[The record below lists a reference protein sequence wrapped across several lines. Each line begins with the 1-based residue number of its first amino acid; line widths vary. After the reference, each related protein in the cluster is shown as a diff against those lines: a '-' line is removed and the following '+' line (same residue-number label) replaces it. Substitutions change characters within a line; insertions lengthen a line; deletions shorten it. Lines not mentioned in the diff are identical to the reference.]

1 MFARM
6 LPVLFLLFRV
16 CDSRLSI
23 VNSVDTR
30 TIVRSGE
37 DATFWCKTNRP
48 WFLCVWKGPAGLAIT
63 KTQGQAGGDCIEDT
77 DSRISLTGSGN
88 ICQLT
93 INRIRIGD
101 EGQYSCVLAD
111 KEDVQTS
118 VSRNIS
124 LDVGVG
130 ATVKWVQ
137 GYSVQYGEGD
147 KVDLECKSEGGHP
160 PPNVVIRS
168 RGNVS
173 LKVHAI

>member
-1 MFARM
+1 MIARM
-6 LPVLFLLFRV
+6 LSIFFLLV
-16 CDSRLSI
+16 QGYDSRLSI
-23 VNSVDTR
+23 VSSVDTQS
-30 TIVRSGE
+30 IVRSGE
-37 DATFWCKTNRP
+37 DATFWCKTNSP

-63 KTQGQAGGDCIEDT
+63 KTQGQAGGDCIEAT

-93 INRIRIGD
+93 IKRIRIGD

-137 GYSVQYGEGD
+137 GYNIHQVWS
-147 KVDLECKSEGGHP
+147 
-160 PPNVVIRS
+160 
-168 RGNVS
+168 
-173 LKVHAI
+173 

>member
-1 MFARM
+1 M
-6 LPVLFLLFRV
+6 FLLFRV
-16 CDSRLSI
+16 CESRLSI
-23 VNSVDTR
+23 VNSVDTQ

-63 KTQGQAGGDCIEDT
+63 KTQGQAGGDCIEAT

-124 LDVGVG
+124 LDVGLG

-168 RGNVS
+168 KGNVS
-173 LKVHAI
+173 LKVHVILPFSF

>member
-1 MFARM
+1 MIVRILAI
-6 LPVLFLLFRV
+6 FLLHAQG

-23 VNSVDTR
+23 VSSLETQ

-37 DATFWCKTNRP
+37 DATFWCKTSSP

-63 KTQGQAGGDCIEDT
+63 KTQGQAGGDCIEAT

-118 VSRNIS
+118 VSKNFS

-130 ATVKWVQ
+130 ATVRWVQ
-137 GYSVQYGEGD
+137 GYSIQYGEGE
-147 KVDLECKSEGGHP
+147 KVDLECKSERGHP
-160 PPNVVIRS
+160 PPNLVIRS
-168 RGNVS
+168 NGNVA
-173 LKVHAI
+173 LEV